1 MDRIERIERILDT
14 TYGGM
19 ILMSIII
26 LIIGLIIMKVLLAI
40 SKRLLHRSRLD
51 PALHAFILMI
61 IKIGL
66 WVVLII
72 TILSALNVPTAPLV
86 TLLGATGAAIALAL
100 RDSLSN
106 VASGLIILFSKPILR
121 GELIEIEGKNILGIV
136 DNIDLMTTHMH
147 SLDNKKITVPNS
159 LIVNS
164 VVMNYSREDI
174 RRVDCQEMVSYD
186 ADINKAKEI
195 LRDIADSCP
204 KVIKSEDLI
213 IGVSTLAEDGVIIDI
228 KAWCKTDDYFDVK
241 YFIEENTKKE
251 FDKAGIEI
259 PYRKIDV
266 NIKSN

>member
-86 TLLGATGAAIALAL
+86 TLLGATGD
-100 RDSLSN
+100 R
-106 VASGLIILFSKPILR
+106 K
-121 GELIEIEGKNILGIV
+121 
-136 DNIDLMTTHMH
+136 
-147 SLDNKKITVPNS
+147 
-159 LIVNS
+159 S
-164 VVMNYSREDI
+164 VV
-174 RRVDCQEMVSYD
+174 
-186 ADINKAKEI
+186 
-195 LRDIADSCP
+195 
-204 KVIKSEDLI
+204 
-213 IGVSTLAEDGVIIDI
+213 
-228 KAWCKTDDYFDVK
+228 
-241 YFIEENTKKE
+241 
-251 FDKAGIEI
+251 
-259 PYRKIDV
+259 
-266 NIKSN
+266 